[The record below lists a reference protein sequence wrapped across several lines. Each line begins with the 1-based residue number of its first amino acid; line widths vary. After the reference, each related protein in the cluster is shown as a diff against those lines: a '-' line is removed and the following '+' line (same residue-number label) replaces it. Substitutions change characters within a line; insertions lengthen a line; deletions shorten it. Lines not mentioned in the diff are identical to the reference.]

1 MREPPTSCDVAIVG
15 GGIVGIAVARE
26 LAQRDAARRVCLLE
40 REQELALHQTRR
52 NSGVVH
58 AGLYY
63 RPGSEKARLCVEG
76 SRLLLDFAER
86 RGLAAERC
94 GKLIVAVDERERAG
108 LDELERRGRA
118 NGVQGLRR
126 LDADQIGAVEPHARG
141 VAALHS
147 PASAVTDFRSI
158 ALSLADDL
166 REAGG
171 DVATGCEVT
180 GQRTRARAVVLE
192 HRRGE
197 VAAGHAVFCA
207 GAWSDRLARSAGAP
221 PDPRIVPFRG
231 AYLRLTAGARRLV
244 RGLIYPVP
252 DMRLPF
258 LGVHLTRT
266 VDGDVLVGPTALPA
280 LARDAAA
287 RVDLRDTL
295 STAAWPGTWRMAL
308 AHRRAATAELRMAL
322 SHRAFAAAAARYV
335 PELRESDLEPAPAG
349 VRAQAVARDGTLIDD
364 FTFSRGE
371 RSLHVRNAPSPAA
384 TSALAIAKVVADRV
398 ERELLDA

>member
-1 MREPPTSCDVAIVG
+1 MREPPTNCDVAVVG

-26 LAQRDAARRVCLLE
+26 LARRDPARRVCLLE
-40 REQELALHQTRR
+40 REPELATHQTRL

-63 RPGSEKARLCVEG
+63 RPGSAKARLCVEG
-76 SRLLLDFAER
+76 SRLLLDFAAR
-86 RGLAAERC
+86 RGLPVEPC
-94 GKLIVAVDERERAG
+94 GKLIIAVDERERAG

-126 LDADQIGAVEPHARG
+126 LAADEITAVEPHARG

-147 PASAVTDFRSI
+147 PASAVTDFRRI
-158 ALSLADDL
+158 ALALADDV
-166 REAGG
+166 RGAGG
-171 DVATGCEVT
+171 ELATGCEVT
-180 GQRTRARAVVLE
+180 GQRARARALILE
-192 HRRGE
+192 HSRGE
-197 VAAGHAVFCA
+197 IAAGHAVFCA

-221 PDPRIVPFRG
+221 ADPRIVPFRG
-231 AYLRLTAGARRLV
+231 AYLRLRASARKLV

-252 DMRLPF
+252 DLRLPF

-266 VDGDVLVGPTALPA
+266 VDGEVLVGPTALPA
-280 LARDAAA
+280 FARDAAA

-295 STAAWPGTWRMAL
+295 STASWPGTWRMAL
-308 AHRRAATAELRMAL
+308 AHRRAAAAEVRMAL
-322 SHRAFAAAAARYV
+322 SRSAFAAAAARYV

-349 VRAQAVARDGTLIDD
+349 VRAQAVGRDGSLVDD
-364 FTFSRGE
+364 FLFSRGD

-384 TSALAIAKVVADRV
+384 TSALAIAKVVADRM